1 MSTALFIAAALL
13 LFAAVHPFVTY
24 PLSLR
29 LLALARPRPIARE
42 PAAPAGVPHDVAI
55 CVCFYNE
62 ESVARA
68 KMENL
73 LAMRRAVPNLEV
85 YAYVDAATD
94 RTAEILSEYQDW
106 LHLVVSPQRL
116 GKTQGMNTLIG
127 MTNAEVIVFTDANV
141 MFDMEAMPRLLAAF
155 ADPTVGCVCGH
166 LVYIRPD
173 ESTTAATGSLYWRLE
188 EHIKALESA
197 TGSVMGADGSIFA
210 IRRAVHSRPP
220 PDLIDDMY
228 VSLAAL
234 CNGARI
240 VRVDDA
246 LAYEVAVSRP
256 SEEFRRKI
264 RIACQAFNVHRVLTP
279 RLARIS
285 MLDQYKYVSH
295 KLLRWLTAY
304 LLAAGLVCMV
314 AGLMVGSHWT
324 LAIASIVAIALGSA
338 LVWKVRS
345 GPLGQLREVLGAFI
359 ATGIG
364 VWYSLR
370 GQRFQTWAPPNSAR
384 GVAA

>member
-1 MSTALFIAAALL
+1 VSTVLFIAGVLL
-13 LFAAVHPFVTY
+13 AFAAVHPFVTY

-29 LLALARPRPIARE
+29 FLARVRPRPIAWQE
-42 PAAPAGVPHDVAI
+42 PPDGRLPRRVAI

-62 ESVARA
+62 ERVVRA
-68 KMENL
+68 KVENL
-73 LAMRRAVPNLEV
+73 LAMRNAVPGLEV
-85 YAYVDAATD
+85 LAYVDAATD
-94 RTAEILSEYQDW
+94 RTAEVLREYQDV
-106 LHLVVSPQRL
+106 LHVVVSPQRL

-127 MTNAEVIVFTDANV
+127 LTDAEVIVFTDANV
-141 MFDMEAMPRLLAAF
+141 MFDMDAMPRLLAAF
-155 ADPTVGCVCGH
+155 ADPAVGCVCGH
-166 LVYIRPD
+166 LVYTRPE

-210 IRRAVHSRPP
+210 IRRELHLRPP

-234 CNGARI
+234 CGGARI
-240 VRVDDA
+240 VRIEDA
-246 LAYEVAVSRP
+246 LAYEAAVSHP

-279 RLARIS
+279 RIARIS
-285 MLDQYKYVSH
+285 MLDRYKYVSH

-304 LLAAGLVCMV
+304 LLAGSLACMV
-314 AGLMVGSHWT
+314 ASILVAGDWKFAAA
-324 LAIASIVAIALGSA
+324 LAVAIALGGA
-338 LVWKVRS
+338 LIWRARS

-359 ATGIG
+359 ATAIG

-370 GQRFQTWAPPNSAR
+370 GERFQTWAPPTSAR
-384 GVAA
+384 GAAA